1 MLRSFSLVICL
12 LTLQSCQTAKLAA
25 SPKQMQLQK
34 EFAETTSFKI
44 TSNWANPLP
53 TTGMNA
59 LSNSGLIPP
68 GSTASRI
75 NIIQNSNYLSMEGS
89 KVDVYLPFYGERR
102 MGGGYNNNS
111 SGIKYKGAVEKLKVA
126 FNDKKKLY
134 TISFVMKQ
142 KTESYD
148 VTIDLF
154 QNLTT
159 RINIDSSHR
168 THISYDGVATAL
180 PEATEND

>member
-1 MLRSFSLVICL
+1 MYRIYSLIICL
-12 LTLQSCQTAKLAA
+12 FTLYACQSTKIDAT
-25 SPKQMQLQK
+25 PKQTQLQK

>member
-1 MLRSFSLVICL
+1 MYRIYSLIICL
-12 LTLQSCQTAKLAA
+12 FTLYACQSAKIDAT
-25 SPKQMQLQK
+25 PKEMQLQK
-34 EFAETTSFKI
+34 EFAETTAFKI

-53 TTGMNA
+53 TKGMNA
-59 LSNSGLIPP
+59 LSNNGLIPP

-75 NIIQNSNYLSMEGS
+75 NITQNTNYLSMEGS

-111 SGIKYKGAVEKLKVA
+111 GGIKYKGAVEKLTVE

-148 VTIDLF
+148 VTISLF

-159 RINIDSSHR
+159 RISINSAHR
-168 THISYDGVATAL
+168 TSISYDGYADVL
-180 PEATEND
+180 PEPLVEE